1 MDPLPIALVGWLFAG
16 LSTIALVLGALT
28 IVAMHRSGD
37 TARDMLSRTVL
48 NDVLLF
54 AIWVL
59 GLAGSIGV
67 LRLESWGRDLLE
79 FFCWVLIP
87 LVVFSGIQR
96 LSGARKVVEAE
107 GGEMRWV
114 PAIAGVLVVALPIV
128 TLAGASIYTLRS
140 AEAQQAFSR

>member
-1 MDPLPIALVGWLFAG
+1 MDPLPIALIGWLFAG
-16 LSTIALVLGALT
+16 LSTLSLVLGALT
-28 IVAMHRSGD
+28 IIAMHRSGD
-37 TARDMLSRTVL
+37 TARDMLARTVV

-140 AEAQQAFSR
+140 TEVQQAFSR

>member
-1 MDPLPIALVGWLFAG
+1 M
-16 LSTIALVLGALT
+16 LGALT
-28 IVAMHRSGD
+28 IVTMHRSGD

-87 LVVFSGIQR
+87 LVAFSGIQR
-96 LSGARKVVEAE
+96 LSGARKIVEAE
-107 GGEMRWV
+107 GGQMRWM
-114 PAIAGVLVVALPIV
+114 PAIAGVLVVALPLV
-128 TLAGASIYTLRS
+128 VFAGASIYTLRS
-140 AEAQQAFSR
+140 SEAQQAFSR